1 MNGLVNGRME
11 KLGNSKIRGE
21 VFEIAHNPLLIK
33 RNVQSFLGI
42 ELGLDIAQKMSHIK
56 CRG

>member
-1 MNGLVNGRME
+1 MNGRME